1 MDEFLVGPD
10 SADDLE
16 GFKEHLA
23 RLLLVDTESLELG
36 RTQAAAEAHVE
47 APIGKVVEHR
57 CLLCHEQRVPER
69 QDVDHTAEADAAG
82 GPRRGGNQ
90 QIGRRHGRRRL
101 KMMLEEPDLIDPDA
115 FGELDLLELAPEHF
129 RMG

>member
-1 MDEFLVGPD
+1 
-10 SADDLE
+10 
-16 GFKEHLA
+16 
-23 RLLLVDTESLELG
+23 
-36 RTQAAAEAHVE
+36 
-47 APIGKVVEHR
+47 
-57 CLLCHEQRVPER
+57 VPER
-69 QDVDHTAEADAAG
+69 QDVDHTAEADTAS

-101 KMMLEEPDLIDPDA
+101 KMMLEEPNLIDADA

>member
-36 RTQAAAEAHVE
+36 RTQAAAEPHVE

-69 QDVDHTAEADAAG
+69 QDVDHAAEADTAS
-82 GPRRGGNQ
+82 GPRRGGDQ
-90 QIGRRHGRRRL
+90 QIGRRHRRCRL
-101 KMMLEEPDLIDPDA
+101 KMMLEEPNLIDADA